1 MLFFMN
7 RISSKRRAEERE
19 REERLQQLG
28 LNTGP
33 NKGKMGKHGA
43 GNAKGRYQPRRRRSS
58 ESGDYED
65 DHRPGNY
72 SPTSAMRL
80 DDYDDPANGPHG
92 DHSRRSSLKSTSI
105 LGMEGEDAQGP
116 TRTLNPLDGVQG
128 ADKSSDGTFHNYPTI
143 LLDQTYFGYLIVDV
157 DFFLF

>member
-1 MLFFMN
+1 MQMVFFMA
-7 RISSKRRAEERE
+7 RISSKRRAEQRE

-33 NKGKMGKHGA
+33 NKGKMGKQGA
-43 GNAKGRYQPRRRRSS
+43 GNVKGRRRRSS

-80 DDYDDPANGPHG
+80 DDYDDPTNAPYG

-116 TRTLNPLDGVQG
+116 THTLNPLDGVQG
-128 ADKSSDGTFHNYPTI
+128 ADKSSDGTFNNYPTV
-143 LLDQTYFGYLIVDV
+143 LLD
-157 DFFLF
+157 